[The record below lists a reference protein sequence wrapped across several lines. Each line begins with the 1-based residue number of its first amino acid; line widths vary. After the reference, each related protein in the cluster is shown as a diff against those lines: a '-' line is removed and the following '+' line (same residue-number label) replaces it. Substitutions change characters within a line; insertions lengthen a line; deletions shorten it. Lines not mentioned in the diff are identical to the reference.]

1 MPKARRG
8 GAQAGLFRWLPGGV
22 ANTIPRCYQSLKLL
36 LLLLGRL
43 LVGLLLRG
51 SLLNSGFLLLGHS
64 PSSKKSFGEIRLG
77 DLQVTLVFERV
88 PP

>member
-1 MPKARRG
+1 MASR
-8 GAQAGLFRWLPGGV
+8 GV
-22 ANTIPRCYQSLKLL
+22 ASTVPRCYQSRWLL
-36 LLLLGRL
+36 LFLLGRL

-51 SLLNSGFLLLGHS
+51 SLLSSGFLLLGHS

-77 DLQVTLVFERV
+77 DLQVTIDYERV